1 MKDSVASGSF
11 LHALRAHKNSPDV
24 AGFSIFNFF
33 LKRFRAYFSIEA
45 VQALGSTS
53 VITKMNNNF

>member
-1 MKDSVASGSF
+1 MKNSVASGSF

-53 VITKMNNNF
+53 IR